1 MAAVKALE
9 DPAYYQQQYQATA
22 AARQQMSDDLQQLGL
37 EVIPGVAN
45 FLLTFLPHQGP
56 TAAEVTRRCR
66 QWGVH
71 LRDAS
76 NMGSQLGPH
85 ALRTAVKAPQQNQRI
100 VAAIEKALQLIEA

>member
-1 MAAVKALE
+1 M
-9 DPAYYQQQYQATA
+9 
-22 AARQQMSDDLQQLGL
+22 RHDLQQLGL

-45 FLLTFLPHQGP
+45 FLLAFLPHQGP

-76 NMGSQLGPH
+76 SMGSQLGLH
-85 ALRTAVKAPQQNQRI
+85 ALRTAVKSPQQNQRI
-100 VAAIEKALQLIEA
+100 VAAIEKALQLVGA